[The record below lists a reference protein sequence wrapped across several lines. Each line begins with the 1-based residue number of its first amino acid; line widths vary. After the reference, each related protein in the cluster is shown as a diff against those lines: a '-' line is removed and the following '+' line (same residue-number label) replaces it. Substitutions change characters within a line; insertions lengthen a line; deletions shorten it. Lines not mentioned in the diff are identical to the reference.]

1 MDYYIGKSEYRNNV
15 IVNTVLID
23 TYAKCGSVDLA
34 PMFFDRT
41 LDKDVVMR
49 SAMIVGYGLHGRDQK
64 QLLFIKQ

>member
-23 TYAKCGSVDLA
+23 MYAKCGSVDLA

-49 SAMIVGYGLHGRDQK
+49 SAIIVGYGLHGRDQK